1 VEDERAPHR
10 ELLMEAKVPGGKLV
24 RLRIDKAGRAML
36 SGDFFIYPED
46 GILIIENMLSG
57 LSGNEPL
64 EAVESALRGAVE
76 QNGLELVGLDI
87 PVIARLYKGAIDV
100 ESHKP

>member
-1 VEDERAPHR
+1 
-10 ELLMEAKVPGGKLV
+10 MEAKVPGGKLV
-24 RLRIDKAGRAML
+24 RLRMDKDGRAVL

-46 GILIIENMLSG
+46 GIFIIENTLSG

-64 EAVESALRGAVE
+64 KTVESALEGAVE
-76 QNGLELVGLDI
+76 QNGIELVGLDI